1 MGPLPRPLRHP
12 RAWRGARC
20 EQMLSKCWW
29 AALSLCHAS
38 ICLSSVYHLP
48 TYRSSVNHRSSMHTP
63 EMKTR
68 AFSICRSVT
77 CFPLTIGH
85 GHRKHESAVPPF
97 LLPAPHCIVLM
108 CRRLFNR
115 PSLGQVSIAV
125 DDAAVNTPVCG
136 LWGASMT
143 IPSELILGIGRAG
156 SKSMYLKKMASAF

>member
-1 MGPLPRPLRHP
+1 MPFCDL
-12 RAWRGARC
+12 
-20 EQMLSKCWW
+20 
-29 AALSLCHAS
+29 
-38 ICLSSVYHLP
+38 
-48 TYRSSVNHRSSMHTP
+48 
-63 EMKTR
+63 
-68 AFSICRSVT
+68 FSPNDC
-77 CFPLTIGH
+77 H

-108 CRRLFNR
+108 CRRSFNR

-156 SKSMYLKKMASAF
+156 SKSMHLKKMASAF